1 MIEQFL
7 HIFSLGGFVSLV
19 TLTALEIVL
28 GIDNIIFIALVV
40 QHLRKNDRE
49 KARRI
54 GLMMA
59 LVLRVLLLLSISWVL
74 SLTKPMLNVSGFDFS
89 GKDILLLLG
98 GLFLIYKAVTAMHD
112 MFTDSDEKALRDS
125 KGNMP
130 MTILQIMVIDLV
142 FSFDSVITAVGLT
155 QNIPI
160 IVIAMTIAML
170 IMLFFTGFV
179 SEFIEEHPSIKTL
192 AISFILLV
200 GVLLVGDGL
209 GTHVPR
215 GYLYFAMGF
224 SAAIE
229 TINIMI
235 RNKKYKKYFSNSKSN
250 GRSSKISSS

>member
-235 RNKKYKKYFSNSKSN
+235 RNKKYKK
-250 GRSSKISSS
+250 